1 MPPNLGRTLGLGAPF
16 GVPDDRPDGP
26 DPRWQSGAA
35 IDLAGRVTVS
45 PSSPAPA
52 STLRRVAAI
61 DIGTN
66 SIHLLIAA
74 VDPLLHSFSVVLAEK
89 SATRLGERDPE
100 TGHLSAASV
109 ERAFLTLRHCRDLAH
124 SHGVEQIVT
133 AATSAVREA
142 PNGREFLATLQ
153 EQLGL
158 EVDLVSGPEE
168 ARLIYLGV
176 LSGMSFGD
184 APHFILDIGGGST
197 ELVLADGRD
206 ARALTS
212 TRIGAVRLL
221 REFIQEEP
229 LPLGRR
235 QFLEAYIQG
244 ALDPAVAQVRQAL
257 RPGESPVLVGT
268 SGTAMA
274 LAALA
279 AAEDAKPPLKLQGY
293 RLSRARIDQ
302 LVDRLVA
309 MTPEQRRTLTAI
321 NDRRA
326 EIIVPGALILQTA
339 MTMLQA
345 KELVVCDRA
354 LREGL
359 IVDWMLRN
367 QLLDD
372 RFAFQSTIRE
382 RTVRHLARNYAVDQ
396 AQAERVAV
404 HALSL
409 YDQTRG
415 LLHHDPGP
423 GRLLLWAA
431 AQLHGCGK
439 HINIAA
445 YHKHTWYLIRHGEL
459 LGYSETE
466 HLMVAAMA
474 RYHRRGLPKKRHESW
489 QLIEGREER
498 RTVSEMALLLRLAAA
513 LDRRPQALIGSLK
526 VKAVGPKAAATGV
539 RILLRPQPA
548 EAGQPEPDL
557 SLECWSL
564 RSCADAV
571 ATASG
576 LALLVEGPE
585 GLPPT

>member
-1 MPPNLGRTLGLGAPF
+1 M
-16 GVPDDRPDGP
+16 
-26 DPRWQSGAA
+26 
-35 IDLAGRVTVS
+35 TVS
-45 PSSPAPA
+45 PSSPDPGT
-52 STLRRVAAI
+52 SLRRVAAI

-89 SATRLGERDPE
+89 SATRLGERDPD

-124 SHGVEQIVT
+124 SQGVEQIVT

-153 EQLGL
+153 DQLGL

-359 IVDWMLRN
+359 
-367 QLLDD
+367 
-372 RFAFQSTIRE
+372 
-382 RTVRHLARNYAVDQ
+382 
-396 AQAERVAV
+396 
-404 HALSL
+404 
-409 YDQTRG
+409 
-415 LLHHDPGP
+415 
-423 GRLLLWAA
+423 
-431 AQLHGCGK
+431 
-439 HINIAA
+439 
-445 YHKHTWYLIRHGEL
+445 
-459 LGYSETE
+459 
-466 HLMVAAMA
+466 
-474 RYHRRGLPKKRHESW
+474 
-489 QLIEGREER
+489 
-498 RTVSEMALLLRLAAA
+498 
-513 LDRRPQALIGSLK
+513 
-526 VKAVGPKAAATGV
+526 
-539 RILLRPQPA
+539 
-548 EAGQPEPDL
+548 
-557 SLECWSL
+557 
-564 RSCADAV
+564 
-571 ATASG
+571 
-576 LALLVEGPE
+576 
-585 GLPPT
+585 